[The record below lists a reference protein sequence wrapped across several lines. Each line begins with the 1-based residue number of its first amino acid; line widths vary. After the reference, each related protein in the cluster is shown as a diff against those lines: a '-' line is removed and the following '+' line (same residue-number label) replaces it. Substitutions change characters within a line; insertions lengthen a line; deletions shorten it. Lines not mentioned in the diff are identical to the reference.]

1 MTHKSIRNQNSM
13 ISSLIKST
21 IRIVEDIITREME
34 N

>member
-1 MTHKSIRNQNSM
+1 MTYKSIRNQNSM

-21 IRIVEDIITREME
+21 IRIVEDMIREME

>member
-13 ISSLIKST
+13 ISFLIKST